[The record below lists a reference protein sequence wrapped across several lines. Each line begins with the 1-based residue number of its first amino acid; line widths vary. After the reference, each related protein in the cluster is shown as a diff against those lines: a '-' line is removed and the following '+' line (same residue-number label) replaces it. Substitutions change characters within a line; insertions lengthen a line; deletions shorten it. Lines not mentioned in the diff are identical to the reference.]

1 MKYMDYLFLRI
12 YSWYEKREPLI
23 PLFASRCF
31 LTTVV
36 TVSIIDLFL
45 ITERIGGFKIPS
57 LDKIEFLLIMV
68 IIFGFVYFL
77 YTKKRILKI
86 ETKYGNES
94 KKLKR
99 KRGWLIVGYLLLI
112 ILYPIILGEIHNH

>member
-1 MKYMDYLFLRI
+1 MKYLDYLFLRI
-12 YSWYEKREPLI
+12 YSWYAKKEPLI
-23 PLFASRCF
+23 PLFASLCF

-36 TVSIIDLFL
+36 TVSIIDLFF
-45 ITERIGGFKIPS
+45 IIERIGGFKIPS

-68 IIFGFVYFL
+68 IIFGFVFFL

-86 ETKYGNES
+86 ETRYVNEP

-112 ILYPIILGEIHNH
+112 ILYPIILGEIQNH